1 MKTQSKL
8 FTPASAF
15 NKKFDMKQHSFAST
29 LRPLKVNIFYSFF
42 VTLYFHFCGEK
53 IQERINITNYV
64 PVLFCSTNISLTE
77 FGYEWKLLESC

>member
-42 VTLYFHFCGEK
+42 VTLYFHFGGEK

-64 PVLFCSTNISLTE
+64 PVLSVYFS
-77 FGYEWKLLESC
+77 GLL